1 MSAYLTIKSILVAL
15 GFVGSVGFFFIRARH
30 LIQLMTNTAGST
42 HISLDPLSKRIKIF
56 LTEILLQS
64 RVREKRLPG
73 LAHTLIFFGFIAVF
87 PHTIDLMANGIF
99 PGFSFAS
106 RMPGIYARYIF
117 LADILALLTLFGLA
131 YCLYRRVFEKPK
143 YLTNGS
149 DSRLI
154 LLFTFIIIV
163 SFFSINAFRI
173 VLYPAAL
180 QDLMRYYVVSYNI
193 SQLFDLKNLAQQQRL
208 IGLEIS
214 YWIHLAVIL
223 YFLIYIPGSKHLHI
237 LAAIP
242 NVFLSPLET
251 PKAMVKTDLE
261 DEAIESFGLGNIN
274 ELNWQN
280 VLNLY
285 SCTECG
291 RCEEQCP
298 ADMTGKPLSPKAVVV
313 DLKDDLMRQSSTNGD
328 AIKPIIR
335 DGAPITEDVIWSCT
349 TCRACE
355 QICPLHIQHLDLI
368 LEIRKNLVLMASR
381 FPEELQETFTNLEYQ
396 FNPWG
401 FAPETRAEWC
411 QELEVPL
418 MSDHPEARILYFVG
432 CAGSFDERGK
442 AVARAIVNLLNK
454 ADIDF
459 AILGP
464 EERCT
469 GDAARRAGNEY
480 IAQQLIQSNLEIFDK
495 YKPAQILTGCPHC
508 YNTLK
513 NEYPQFGQMAEVIHH
528 TELFATLIQNGKLK
542 PKHNMEKT
550 ITVHDSCY
558 LCRWNDMLDA
568 PRAILG
574 AIAGLQIKEMH
585 RCGRKGLCCGAGGS
599 RMFMEEKIG
608 KRINIERAEEVMT
621 THAETVAAVC
631 PFCNIMLDDG
641 LKEISSTV
649 PVKDIAE
656 ILDQATDSS

>member
-1 MSAYLTIKSILVAL
+1 MTIKSILVAL

>member
-1 MSAYLTIKSILVAL
+1 MSAYLTIKSIIIAL
-15 GFVGSVGFFFIRARH
+15 GLLGSFGFFFMRARH
-30 LIQLMTNTAGST
+30 LMRLMTTAAGAV
-42 HISLDPLSKRIKIF
+42 HISLGPISKRIKIF
-56 LTEILLQS
+56 FTEVLLQS
-64 RVREKRLPG
+64 KVREKRFPG
-73 LAHTLIFFGFIAVF
+73 FAHTLIFFGFIAVM
-87 PHTIDLMANGIF
+87 PHTIELMLAGIF
-99 PGFSFAS
+99 PGFSFANIV
-106 RMPGIYARYIF
+106 PGIYGPYAF
-117 LADILALLTLFGLA
+117 LADILALLVLAGLA
-131 YCLYRRVFEKPK
+131 YCVYRRVILKPK
-143 YLTNGS
+143 YLTDGF
-149 DSRLI
+149 DPRLI
-154 LLFTFIIIV
+154 LLLTAIIIV
-163 SFFSINAFRI
+163 SFFTVNAFRI
-173 VLYPAAL
+173 AL
-180 QDLMRYYVVSYNI
+180 HQETFPNFSRYYLI
-193 SQLFDLKNLAQQQRL
+193 SHPLAGLLGLEQLTPQGLI

-214 YWIHLAVIL
+214 YWVHVAVIL
-223 YFLIYIPGSKHLHI
+223 YFLVYIPGSKHLHI

-242 NVFLSPLET
+242 NVILAPLET

-261 DEAIESFGLGNIN
+261 DEAIESFGLGKVN

-313 DLKDDLMRQSSTNGD
+313 DIKDDLIRQSNTNGD
-328 AIKPIIR
+328 AIKPLIR

-355 QICPLHIQHLDLI
+355 SICPLHIQHLDFI

-411 QELEVPL
+411 RGLDVPL
-418 MSDHPEARILYFVG
+418 MSDRPEAGVLYFVG

-442 AVARAIVNLLNK
+442 AVARAIVNLLKK

-480 IAQQLIQSNLEIFDK
+480 IAQQLIQSNLETLNQ
-495 YKPAQILTGCPHC
+495 YRPAKILTGCPHC

-513 NEYPQFGQMAEVIHH
+513 NEYPQFGVMTEVVHH
-528 TELFATLIQNGKLK
+528 MEFFSDLIQTARLKLK
-542 PKHNMEKT
+542 NNLEE
-550 ITVHDSCY
+550 TVTLHDSCY
-558 LCRWNDMLDA
+558 LCRWNDMVDA
-568 PRAILG
+568 PRTILG
-574 AIAGLQIKEMH
+574 AIAGLQIKEMD
-585 RCGRKGLCCGAGGS
+585 RCGSKGLCCGAGGS

-608 KRINIERAEEVMT
+608 KRINIERVEEVVAT
-621 THAETVAAVC
+621 RAETVAAAC

-649 PVKDIAE
+649 VVKDIAE
-656 ILDQATDSS
+656 ILDRATDSS

>member
-1 MSAYLTIKSILVAL
+1 MPTSY
-15 GFVGSVGFFFIRARH
+15 
-30 LIQLMTNTAGST
+30 
-42 HISLDPLSKRIKIF
+42 
-56 LTEILLQS
+56 
-64 RVREKRLPG
+64 RVVM
-73 LAHTLIFFGFIAVF
+73 HCMF
-87 PHTIDLMANGIF
+87 
-99 PGFSFAS
+99 
-106 RMPGIYARYIF
+106 F
-117 LADILALLTLFGLA
+117 LADILALLTLFGLT
-131 YCLYRRVFEKPK
+131 YCIYRRVFEKPA
-143 YLTNGS
+143 YLTNGF

-154 LLFTFIIIV
+154 ILFTAIIIL
-163 SFFSINAFRI
+163 SFFAINAFRI
-173 VLYPAAL
+173 VFYPDTMR
-180 QDLMRYYVVSYNI
+180 DLNGYYIVSNSL
-193 SQLFDLKNLAQQQRL
+193 SQLFNLENLTQQQKL

-214 YWIHLAVIL
+214 YWIHLSVIL
-223 YFLIYIPGSKHLHI
+223 YFLVYIPGSKHLHI

-251 PKAMVKTDLE
+251 PKAMIKTDLE
-261 DEAIESFGLGNIN
+261 DETIESFGLGIIN

-313 DLKDDLMRQSSTNGD
+313 DLKDELMRQSTTNGD
-328 AIKPIIR
+328 TIQPIIR
-335 DGAPITEDVIWSCT
+335 EGAPITEDVIWSCT

-355 QICPLHIQHLDLI
+355 HICPLHIQHLDFI
-368 LEIRKNLVLMASR
+368 LEIRKNLVLMESR
-381 FPEELQETFTNLEYQ
+381 FPEELQETFANLEYQ

-411 QELEVPL
+411 QDLKVPL
-418 MSDHPEARILYFVG
+418 MSDHPDARILYFVG
-432 CAGSFDERGK
+432 CAGSFDDRGK

-454 ADIDF
+454 AEIDF

-480 IAQQLIQSNLEIFDK
+480 IAQQLIQSNLEILDK
-495 YKPAQILTGCPHC
+495 YKPDKILTGCPHC

-528 TELFATLIQNGKLK
+528 TEFFARLIQNGRLK
-542 PKHNMEKT
+542 PKHNMEET
-550 ITVHDSCY
+550 ITLHDSCY

-568 PRAILG
+568 PRTILSAIT
-574 AIAGLQIKEMH
+574 GLKIKEME
-585 RCGRKGLCCGAGGS
+585 RCGSKGLCCGAGGS

-608 KRINIERAEEVMT
+608 KRINIERVEEAMAT
-621 THAETVAAVC
+621 RAETVAAAC

-656 ILDQATDSS
+656 ILDQAT